1 MRYVSRALQ
10 AGGLGLVALLVAACG
25 SGSGLLSSSQGS
37 QLTTE
42 LSQASADVTNGDCTG
57 ADTLIENVQTQ
68 VANLPGSVNSTL
80 VSDLDQAAK
89 TVLTLANRDCSG
101 TVAAGTDN
109 TPGPAN
115 AGTTTHTSSTATSTS
130 TSAST
135 TTTKPQTTP
144 TTPSTTSSTPATT
157 TPTSGTTTTGG
168 GGGAGLPGSGDS
180 GEGSGQSGNGGG
192 QGGGAANGQGGGQ
205 SN

>member
-115 AGTTTHTSSTATSTS
+115 AGTTTHTSSTAT
-130 TSAST
+130 
-135 TTTKPQTTP
+135 KPQTTP